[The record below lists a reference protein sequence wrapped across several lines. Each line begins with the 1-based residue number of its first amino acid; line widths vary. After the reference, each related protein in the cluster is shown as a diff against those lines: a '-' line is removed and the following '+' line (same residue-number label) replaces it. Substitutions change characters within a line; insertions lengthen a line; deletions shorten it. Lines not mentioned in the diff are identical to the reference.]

1 MTGIGKNRRKV
12 SANPSE
18 PFHSRK
24 NCAALSI
31 GISLQFSTVDQGQIQ
46 DSRSS
51 QY

>member
-24 NCAALSI
+24 NRAAGSI
-31 GISLQFSTVDQGQIQ
+31 GISHEFSPADQGQIQ

-51 QY
+51 